1 MKTRDPFLLALC
13 LMAAALF
20 AGNLQAAEFS
30 PALEAELAAKSGS
43 EFVSAI
49 VFLES
54 PLDIRALDARLHEQR

>member
-1 MKTRDPFLLALC
+1 MYVRGTLFLVMSVLF
-13 LMAAALF
+13 AAALS
-20 AGNLQAAEFS
+20 ALAAEFS